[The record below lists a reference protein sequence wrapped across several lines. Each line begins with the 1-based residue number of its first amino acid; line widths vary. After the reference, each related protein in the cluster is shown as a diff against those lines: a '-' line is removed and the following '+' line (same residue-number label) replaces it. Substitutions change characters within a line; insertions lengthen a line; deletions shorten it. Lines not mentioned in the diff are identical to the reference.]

1 MYHIIILNRSVFNK
15 NYNII
20 IIKPVSKNVCINF
33 PKMLYYDRT
42 DASKEIDDNKPS
54 GSKECIICSNCYFS
68 NKRSRFQVTVCNC
81 CRDVIY

>member
-1 MYHIIILNRSVFNK
+1 
-15 NYNII
+15 
-20 IIKPVSKNVCINF
+20 
-33 PKMLYYDRT
+33 MLYYDRT